1 MVEQRHGQI
10 SWQIRRD
17 AGRFYGYRVNCE
29 QVPMLPAS
37 TVREVLDDPRMIP
50 YLMVWKSRMDGE
62 VKQAVRVS
70 RSAPLTNLSEVDSV
84 EIKWTDGN
92 TVPVHLVWRPQP
104 HGGRVLLLRC
114 SRCGRPHRSLYGA
127 GVGDDGR
134 FYTVRR
140 ANWECLECA
149 GLRYASEGGAL
160 LIRSRGRLG
169 RLFGVGRIARPEP
182 WLPYVLAS
190 PMDAIAAGFAGL
202 SESRR
207 SL

>member
-1 MVEQRHGQI
+1 MARWEHSASSFGLATATP
-10 SWQIRRD
+10 RR
-17 AGRFYGYRVNCE
+17 ARLALELFALRKA
-29 QVPMLPAS
+29 AS
-37 TVREVLDDPRMIP
+37 
-50 YLMVWKSRMDGE
+50 G
-62 VKQAVRVS
+62 
-70 RSAPLTNLSEVDSV
+70 
-84 EIKWTDGN
+84 
-92 TVPVHLVWRPQP
+92 
-104 HGGRVLLLRC
+104 
-114 SRCGRPHRSLYGA
+114 LYGA

-134 FYTVRR
+134 FYAVRR
-140 ANWECLECA
+140 ANWECRKCA